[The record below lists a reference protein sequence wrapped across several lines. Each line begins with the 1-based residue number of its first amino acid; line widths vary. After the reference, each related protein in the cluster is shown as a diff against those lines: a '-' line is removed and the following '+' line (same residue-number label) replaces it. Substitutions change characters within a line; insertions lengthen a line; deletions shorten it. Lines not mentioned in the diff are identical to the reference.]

1 MKTKGRSIVT
11 LVVLAIAAV
20 ALSFVALVGA
30 NSSGLLS
37 IRNVKLGLDLS
48 GGVSIVYQAE
58 KEDITEADMS
68 TAVGLIQHRLDRKGW
83 TEAEAARQG
92 ENRIRV
98 EIPGVE
104 DAEEAVNEL
113 GKTAQLMFL
122 DAQGNVILT
131 GADVDEARKEVGA
144 VDNTGISQPYVALKF
159 TSNGAKL
166 FGEATGKNIGQ
177 PIYIVM
183 DEDVI
188 SSPIVNSAITTGE
201 CIISGNFTP
210 ESAEE
215 LASLIREGSMPFNLT
230 VMEMN
235 NVGARLGHNAVETSV
250 TAAIVGVALVLLFM
264 LLIYKGLGIAANWAL
279 IIYLALE
286 AIAISAFNVTL
297 TLPGIAGV
305 ILSVGMAVDANVII
319 FERMKEELKI
329 GKDVRDAIKAGFSR
343 ALPAIVDGN
352 ITTFIAALV
361 LYFMGTGT
369 IKGFAF
375 TLMIGIVVSMFTALV
390 ITKLIIKGLVGMGI
404 TKPTFYGV
412 KASQIKEAGREE
424 E

>member
-20 ALSFVALVGA
+20 ALSVVALVGV
-30 NSSGLLS
+30 NSNGLLS
-37 IRNVKLGLDLS
+37 FKNVKLGLDLS

-58 KEDITEADMS
+58 KEDITEADMKL
-68 TAVGLIQHRLDRKGW
+68 AVGLIQHRLDRKGW
-83 TEAEAARQG
+83 SEAEASRQG

-104 DAEEAVNEL
+104 DAEEAVTEL

-122 DAQGNVILT
+122 DANGDVILT
-131 GADVDEARKEVGA
+131 GAEVDDARKEVGA
-144 VDNTGISQPYVALKF
+144 VDNSGISQPYVALKF
-159 TSNGAKL
+159 TSEGGKA
-166 FGEATGKNIGQ
+166 FGEATKNNIGK

-188 SSPIVNSAITTGE
+188 SAPLVNSAITTGE
-201 CIISGNFTP
+201 CIISGSFTP

-215 LASLIREGSMPFNLT
+215 LASLIREGAMPFNLT

-250 TAAIVGVALVLLFM
+250 TAAIVGIALVLLVM
-264 LLIYKGLGIAANWAL
+264 LILYKGLGIAADWAL

-286 AIAISAFNVTL
+286 AILISAFDVTL

-319 FERMKEELKI
+319 FERMKEELRE
-329 GKDVRDAIKAGFSR
+329 GKDVKAAIKAGFSR

-352 ITTFIAALV
+352 ITTFIAAIV

-375 TLMIGIVVSMFTALV
+375 TLMIGIAVSMFTALV
-390 ITKLIIKGLVGMGI
+390 VTKLIIKGLVGVGI
-404 TKPTFYGV
+404 TKPAFYGV